1 MGNNVNSAGKILLI
15 ATGGTIACRE
25 TGHGL
30 MPVLDGEGLLRE
42 LPELSGVCGVEVLDL
57 MQRDSTDITADDR
70 MQMARAVW
78 ENRGAYDGFVSR
90 FSRINRHPVSNSGQ
104 FRIRCRI
111 MPEFAADD
119 GVHIFP
125 AVQKSSE
132 VDFCFPDKTPRHPA
146 WFGNGVESALKVVVP
161 A

>member
-1 MGNNVNSAGKILLI
+1 MRLGLKSVPGSVTTATISTLVPNTCSALLFPG
-15 ATGGTIACRE
+15 A
-25 TGHGL
+25 
-30 MPVLDGEGLLRE
+30 LRE
-42 LPELSGVCGVEVLDL
+42 KTGL
-57 MQRDSTDITADDR
+57 
-70 MQMARAVW
+70 AR
-78 ENRGAYDGFVSR
+78 ENGAYDGFVSR

-146 WFGNGVESALKVVVP
+146 WFGNGVESTLKVVVP